1 MVITGNMQD
10 LSRKHRKQSQQQTI
24 KAKAEA
30 PEKPIRWSSVI
41 IFTMSKPTVDP
52 HHILTLW

>member
-1 MVITGNMQD
+1 MMIGMVITGNMQD

-30 PEKPIRWSSVI
+30 PEKPIR
-41 IFTMSKPTVDP
+41 
-52 HHILTLW
+52 